1 MATTKAKTQKEIYYQ
16 CRICG
21 DEIYWNTH
29 KKMIACKCGALEVD
43 GCEDYVRLI
52 GDEKDRRQIKK

>member
-1 MATTKAKTQKEIYYQ
+1 MATKTKAQKEIYYQ
-16 CRICG
+16 CRKCG
-21 DEIYWNTH
+21 DEIYWNTR

-52 GDEKDRRQIKK
+52 GDKKDRRRIKK